1 MERKGRYDT
10 TDAARQQQAH
20 KNLSSAVS
28 SCFRPSKSAHNV
40 RTDAPSHGTVC
51 LSLSMTVI
59 ASIRLCVC
67 VCVFFC
73 CGRGWSCLLVTERNS
88 QKGDG
93 EEETT
98 VEQLGLIRL
107 THNHL

>member
-59 ASIRLCVC
+59 ASIRFIIFSGKYSNKTGAGLVRC
-67 VCVFFC
+67 
-73 CGRGWSCLLVTERNS
+73 CLLVTERKVVKKEQMWNS
-88 QKGDG
+88 WG
-93 EEETT
+93 
-98 VEQLGLIRL
+98 
-107 THNHL
+107 